1 MEYSSLIKEIL
12 DQYSLP
18 FFGTHGITHW
28 ARVLENGLRI
38 AKETGANERVVRLFA
53 VLHDSRRQNE
63 SLDPGHGKRGAE
75 LAKVLRGSHF
85 EVSDQEFD
93 LLYEACVFHTDGKTE
108 SDITV
113 QTCWDADRLDLGR
126 VWIWPEPK
134 QLCTEFAKKPEVL
147 KWANQRSETRY
158 TPEFVYTDWLGEGA
172 PD

>member
-38 AKETGANERVVRLFA
+38 SQETGANEKVVRLFA
-53 VLHDSRRQNE
+53 VLHDSRRKNE

-75 LAKVLRGSHF
+75 LAKVL
-85 EVSDQEFD
+85 
-93 LLYEACVFHTDGKTE
+93 CVFHTDGKTE